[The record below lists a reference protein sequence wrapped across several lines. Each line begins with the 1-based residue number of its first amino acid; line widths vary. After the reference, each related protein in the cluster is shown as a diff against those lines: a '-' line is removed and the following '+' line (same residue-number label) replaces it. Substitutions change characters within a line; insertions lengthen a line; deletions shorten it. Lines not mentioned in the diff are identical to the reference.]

1 MSPATSALRRPQP
14 SRTGD
19 HCVVAFGTQ
28 VLTAERC
35 EESLP
40 LVRRQ
45 PIPDA
50 HAMLLYALDP
60 PDSRRK
66 IGAQKPAVG
75 SFVRQSPNRGKAQVD
90 RGRGIFG
97 LFEIDPVA
105 RHHSLVER
113 KARFGAVPVDKFT
126 NRMIVGPLRAA
137 GGQAVEDGGFRL
149 FEIRQLQDGFGS
161 ELTFFVS
168 HSCSLR
174 DAAKPPDA
182 SRAR

>member
-1 MSPATSALRRPQP
+1 
-14 SRTGD
+14 
-19 HCVVAFGTQ
+19 
-28 VLTAERC
+28 
-35 EESLP
+35 
-40 LVRRQ
+40 
-45 PIPDA
+45 
-50 HAMLLYALDP
+50 MLLYALDP